1 MLNGHQ
7 VNMRFEFRL
16 AAISLMALA
25 IVARHAMAEPE
36 PAPDAPRI
44 PAPRDVP
51 HPGVIQLVVDA
62 TDLERG
68 ILAVHETMSVAASGP
83 MILLYP
89 KWLPG
94 NHAPRLFTERLAGL
108 RITASGQKVAWRRD
122 PVDMSAFH
130 IEVPKGVSVL
140 DISFQYLSPI
150 SAREWPRLLSPNLLD
165 IWWPTVTLY
174 PAGYFSRQI
183 EVEAGVKL
191 PENFQSASA
200 LEIASLEGQMVKFK
214 PTTLDTLVDSP
225 VVAGRFL
232 RQFDLDPGSSAKV
245 RLDLFADRPEDLTV
259 PAEVIAHYKTLVQQ
273 AHKLFASHHYDHYDF
288 LLWLSDAISPIGL
301 EHQQSSEDGASPSYF
316 HDWDGSLS
324 TRHLLPHEFTHSWNG
339 KFRRPAEMWTPN
351 FNVPMRDSLLWVY
364 EGQTQYWGQVLAA
377 RAGLLTPQQAM
388 DALAT
393 YAASSDHQPGR
404 TWRDLQDTTSDPIF
418 AEGRP
423 QSWPTWQRNED
434 YYFEGQLIWLDVDTL
449 IRERSGGK
457 RSLDDFARAFFGV
470 SDASYVTKTYRFED
484 VVKALNDV
492 QPYDWGAFLN
502 SRLHSHGPGAPL
514 DGLKRGGYR
523 LVYNDSETEFFRSS
537 EGGATDLSF
546 SLGLVASPTGA
557 ITDVLW
563 DGPAFKAG
571 LVPGMQV
578 IAINGVAY
586 DSGRLKSAVRDA
598 LGTGPG
604 LDLLI
609 KKGIA
614 YRTIRIDYHEGLRYP
629 HLERLATGPARLDD
643 ILAPKT

>member
-1 MLNGHQ
+1 
-7 VNMRFEFRL
+7 MRFESRL
-16 AAISLMALA
+16 AALAFLVLA
-25 IVARHAMAEPE
+25 IIARHAMAQPQ
-36 PAPDAPRI
+36 PAPEAPRI

-51 HPGVIQLVVDA
+51 YPGVIQLVVDA
-62 TDLERG
+62 TDLDRG
-68 ILAVHETMSVAASGP
+68 ILAVHETMPVGASGP

-108 RITASGQKVAWRRD
+108 TIAASGQKVAWRRD

-130 IEVPKGVSVL
+130 IEVPRGTSEL
-140 DISFQYLSPI
+140 DLTYQYLSPVTP
-150 SAREWPRLLSPNLLD
+150 REWPRLLSPNLLD

-183 EVEAGVKL
+183 RIEASVKL
-191 PENFQSASA
+191 PENFQPASA
-200 LEIASLEGQMVKFK
+200 LEIASLEGQLVKFK
-214 PTTLDTLVDSP
+214 PTTLETLVDSP

-259 PAEVIAHYKTLVQQ
+259 PPEVIASYKTLVQQ
-273 AHKLFASHHYDHYDF
+273 THRLFASRHYGHYDF

-301 EHQQSSEDGASPSYF
+301 EHQQSSEDGASPNYF

-351 FNVPMRDSLLWVY
+351 FNVPIRDSLLWVY

-388 DALAT
+388 DAFAT
-393 YAASSDHQPGR
+393 YAASYDHQPGR
-404 TWRDLQDTTSDPIF
+404 AWRDLQDTSNDPIF
-418 AEGRP
+418 AEGRQ

-470 SDASYVTKTYRFED
+470 NDASHITETYCFED

-492 QPYDWGAFLN
+492 QPYDWAAFLHT
-502 SRLHSHGPGAPL
+502 RLDSHGPGAPL

-523 LVYNDSETEFFRSS
+523 LIYNDSETEFFRSS

-563 DGPAFKAG
+563 DGPAFKVG

-586 DSGRLKSAVRDA
+586 DSGRLKSAVKDA

-614 YRTIRIDYHEGLRYP
+614 YRTVRIDYHEGLRYP
-629 HLERLATGPARLDD
+629 HLERLANGPARLDA
-643 ILAPKT
+643 ILAPKS